1 MSKILRTR
9 IDPKERHIL
18 IWATVA
24 SVLIFLTSFA
34 WIYGPVTIAY
44 WTYQPHEGDILFQ
57 SLPKSI
63 LAKVMEGATDSPY
76 SHCGIVTK
84 IDGKWMVCEAYQK
97 VTSTPLSEVIFRGK
111 NYGFAIYRFKPDK
124 QTLIDQTIRNVKEQ
138 FDKPYDVRFSMNN
151 DEIYASEL
159 IYKAY
164 RQASGGESLG
174 KLVSLGQLRWE
185 PYEETIRYFERGP
198 VPLSREIITPRNLA
212 EAEQLDLVFF
222 HRIDTRPASA
232 KMADAKT
239 FTIEPSSGD

>member
-1 MSKILRTR
+1 MSRILRTS
-9 IDPKERHIL
+9 IDPKERRIL

-44 WTYQPHEGDILFQ
+44 WTYQPQEGDLLFQ
-57 SLPKSI
+57 SLPKSL

-76 SHCGIVTK
+76 SHCGIITK

-111 NYGFAIYRFKPDK
+111 HYGFAIYRLKPDK
-124 QTLIDQTIRNVKEQ
+124 QAFIEQTIHHAKEQ
-138 FDKPYDVRFSMNN
+138 FGKPYDVRFRMNN

-174 KLVSLGQLRWE
+174 KLVSLGQLRWK
-185 PYEETIRYFERGP
+185 PYEETIRFFERGP

-212 EAEQLDLVFF
+212 EAEQLNLVFS
-222 HRIDTRPASA
+222 HRIDTERASHES
-232 KMADAKT
+232 ADT
-239 FTIEPSSGD
+239 NDLSIEPSNDE